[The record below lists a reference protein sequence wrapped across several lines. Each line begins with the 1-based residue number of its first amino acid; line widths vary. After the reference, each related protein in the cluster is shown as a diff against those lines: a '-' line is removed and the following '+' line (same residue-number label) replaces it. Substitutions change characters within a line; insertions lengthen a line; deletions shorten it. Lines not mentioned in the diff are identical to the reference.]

1 MRTTTAWSRVSS
13 VTSWQPCCLIH
24 AMLSD
29 TTLPLIYYTLSF
41 ETSIITIN
49 TWAECGDEC
58 SHYARYEL
66 NAYIHGMF
74 CTSMTTAVWTSTC
87 RRRCG
92 DVERYGRPVEENQQ
106 RTMSS
111 KTSVIRWQHQLP
123 LLWKGQR
130 AQKLLSLGGNINYH
144 YYGFVKLTSS

>member
-1 MRTTTAWSRVSS
+1 MWERQLGTWSRVSS

-29 TTLPLIYYTLSF
+29 TTLPLIYTLSF

-74 CTSMTTAVWTSTC
+74 CTSMTTAVWRST
-87 RRRCG
+87 RC
-92 DVERYGRPVEENQQ
+92 GRPVEENQQ
-106 RTMSS
+106 RTTSS
-111 KTSVIRWQHQLP
+111 KTSVIGWKHQLP
-123 LLWKGQR
+123 LLWKGW

>member
-1 MRTTTAWSRVSS
+1 MTTAWSRVSS

-74 CTSMTTAVWTSTC
+74 CTSMTTAVWRSTC

-111 KTSVIRWQHQLP
+111 K
-123 LLWKGQR
+123 LLSLGGNINYHYYGKDNEL
-130 AQKLLSLGGNINYH
+130 KNLSLGGNINYH
-144 YYGFVKLTSS
+144 YYGFVKLNSS